1 MGDAKMTPI
10 ILVTSD
16 VKPIDGYNWHA
27 AIDTYL
33 RAVIVAGGIPIV
45 LPSLADHLDLDAV
58 LDRVDGVLV
67 TGSRSNVHPSH
78 YDVEPSEAHEPYDD
92 ARDATTLPLIRRTL
106 ERAIPM
112 LAICRGIQELNVAL
126 GGSLITEA
134 QEHPG
139 RMDHRAPDSE
149 SQDERFALAH
159 DVTFEDDAEL
169 AAIVGSPC
177 VRVNSLHRQVIDR
190 LADRL
195 TVEAR
200 AEDGTIEAVRVSDA
214 RAFAYGVQW
223 HPEYWAASD
232 TPSNRLFK
240 AFTAAA
246 RDYGSRRTALA
257 AE

>member
-1 MGDAKMTPI
+1 MNPL

-33 RAVIVAGGIPIV
+33 KALTLTGAMPFILPNLAGGI
-45 LPSLADHLDLDAV
+45 DLDAA

-78 YDVEPSEAHEPYDD
+78 YSEEPSAAHEPYDE
-92 ARDATTLPLIRRTL
+92 ARDATTLPLIRRAI
-106 ERAIPM
+106 ERGVPM

-134 QEHPG
+134 QEQPG
-139 RMDHRAPDSE
+139 RMDHRAPVSDHH
-149 SQDERFALAH
+149 DERFALAH
-159 DVTFEDDAEL
+159 DVHYEAGAGMAE
-169 AAIVGSPC
+169 ITGGPT
-177 VRVNSLHRQVIDR
+177 VRVNSLHRQIIGR

-195 TVEAR
+195 VVEAK
-200 AEDGTIEAVRVSDA
+200 AEDGTIEAVRVA
-214 RAFAYGVQW
+214 GAAAFAYGVQW

-232 TPSNRLFK
+232 KPSNDI
-240 AFTAAA
+240 FTAFANAA
-246 RDYGSRRTALA
+246 RNHGARRTAIA